1 MNDAIEPFEKPILV
15 TRPFLPTLSEFTAG
29 LEEIWENQW
38 LTNNGPVLNRYT
50 RKGWFIFLR
59 KYVYTLKTRK
69 FNYQAGCSHEADP
82 RS

>member
-1 MNDAIEPFEKPILV
+1 MMLPFDQMLEFQNGKIELYGCFRICRLKVI
-15 TRPFLPTLSEFTAG
+15 FQNFGDDFSTL
-29 LEEIWENQW
+29 LQ
-38 LTNNGPVLNRYT
+38 
-50 RKGWFIFLR
+50 GWFIFLR